1 MNMIN
6 REARL
11 TKNLYSQGVQGEW
24 EWNRLNKDPYHC
36 LEFETTMRYLK
47 KHLPRKGLILDAGGG
62 PGRYTVEL
70 AKRGYHMVLL
80 DLVKGFVVF
89 AKQQLKN
96 LRVQDSVSDAVE
108 GTITD
113 LSRFEENTF
122 DGVLCLGGP
131 LSHVHPEKERRKAI
145 SELIRVAKRGAPIF
159 ISVFG
164 KWGAVL
170 RGPARWVHRIR
181 KDAHFR
187 RFFMTGDNYM
197 WEGKGFAH
205 FFELN
210 ELLRL
215 LGNEVK
221 LIEQVGLEGLATPH
235 QDAINEMAVKE
246 KRAWRNWLRMHEK
259 TCSLPTV
266 ADLSLHFMVI
276 ARKR

>member
-1 MNMIN
+1 
-6 REARL
+6 
-11 TKNLYSQGVQGEW
+11 
-24 EWNRLNKDPYHC
+24 
-36 LEFETTMRYLK
+36 
-47 KHLPRKGLILDAGGG
+47 
-62 PGRYTVEL
+62 
-70 AKRGYHMVLL
+70 
-80 DLVKGFVVF
+80 
-89 AKQQLKN
+89 
-96 LRVQDSVSDAVE
+96 
-108 GTITD
+108 
-113 LSRFEENTF
+113 
-122 DGVLCLGGP
+122 
-131 LSHVHPEKERRKAI
+131 
-145 SELIRVAKRGAPIF
+145 
-159 ISVFG
+159 
-164 KWGAVL
+164 
-170 RGPARWVHRIR
+170 
-181 KDAHFR
+181 
-187 RFFMTGDNYM
+187 MTGDNYM